1 MEQQLYIRGMHQ
13 YLLKMVWCMLFFRM
27 LCFEMELTAS
37 MDSVNVEG
45 KIRDYTVYDPSIN
58 PAISSS
64 HSKILDRMQQI
75 DMRSKQEDIVENGVD
90 LADFVNGIATDY
102 AGNPKVQAANAAF
115 GALIESKL
123 LEKLTGSELVE
134 LPVGL
139 SKTIGGIKY
148 TVLINKARLKPE
160 YVELEIFCK
169 ILFPDMRFLLFG
181 SDNVKYSNEGG
192 FFGDVRLGLYADFAM
207 FQGSSK
213 MAVVL
218 KRYQADPRGND
229 AGTYV
234 VIDCEGFKEL
244 RVDARFLLSREWVLP
259 TDPMGN
265 VLQGNDRVMA
275 DFAITV
281 QSWDDLVVEASVRP
295 FALTKMPEV
304 AFMVNR
310 LVVDMSDTR
319 DAPGFIPP
327 PSFDGIAGGGGSNA
341 GIGASALLVSEDT
354 YAGGG
359 EQEDPSI
366 PATSTWKGLFIKTFE
381 IIFPKEFNK
390 GNSYERLSAAVE
402 NLYIDS
408 RGVTGSFFIENALP
422 LGTIK
427 VGKWP
432 MSVDLFRIDLMYSR
446 VVRFAF
452 NGRIQLSVNE
462 RDRPMTYTASANLK
476 QKVYTMQLD
485 FNQSTSFPMLGI
497 TEVTIHPGSAIK
509 IEVNDG
515 KFEAIASLNGR
526 LSAIASEGSDKSI
539 GLPSVTFRRL
549 LVVSKA
555 PYLDIARG
563 GSLTLD
569 QGGILNNSFVNVN
582 ACQLYRESDTE
593 IMLGLQMSANLMAG
607 DDGGANTSGTF
618 GIRAKIVDQGEDQR
632 WQFNGIKLT
641 SLTVEIAVG
650 KHLKINGT
658 IGAVNDEVYGQ
669 GFVGMLS
676 GGFIAEGS
684 GFKVNVEARVRFG
697 TMHPN
702 EEQEY
707 KYWFFDVYVDA
718 DKIAIPLFAGIEMN
732 GFGGGAYHHMK
743 MHAGSHLTPPDD
755 YPGTGITYVPDKNTR
770 LGLKA
775 SMALRAKGGAI
786 KGTVTFEMEFGANMQ
801 LNQILFYG
809 SGTMISDMMVPDISE
824 RFTELGKSRSEV
836 RVADSLKVKQSMS
849 SEIKAAFFL
858 ILNFEDGFEMHGSFS
873 ATINVGEGAIQGQA
887 TVDLLISP
895 KRNKWHLYMG
905 AYSDYSVIDINGV
918 PIPPI
923 SATVRL
929 GPIQVNATAYFMT
942 GNDIPGP
949 PPIPQTVAAF
959 FGLPSSSNN
968 REILNT
974 GGRSPATG
982 SGFALGAAIHLD
994 INRGEGKC
1002 RPKLFKPKDIPVH
1015 VSIVGGAGFDLSL
1028 LYYNNNTACSLS
1040 NTSPHGL
1047 GGWRAGGRIWSFL
1060 EVRNSRWSLLGL
1072 CVPLPTLGVGVLLDG
1087 DVPNPS
1093 YFQAAVQFR
1102 IIGINIKFRA
1112 ELGRQCGTVV
1122 NN

>member
-1 MEQQLYIRGMHQ
+1 MKQQFISRCRQKSVLVVFWFMVVCQLFYPNS
-13 YLLKMVWCMLFFRM
+13 YLL
-27 LCFEMELTAS
+27 AS
-37 MDSVNVEG
+37 RDSSNM
-45 KIRDYTVYDPSIN
+45 RDYVSIVEIHEPTVLPSKLKT
-58 PAISSS
+58 SSNA
-64 HSKILDRMQQI
+64 LDRLQQV
-75 DMRSKQEDIVENGVD
+75 DEKLWMSNTNQEGDD
-90 LADFVNGIATDY
+90 LAGMVNGIATDY
-102 AGNPKVQAANAAF
+102 AGNPKVNEANKAF
-115 GALIESKL
+115 GALMDKKL
-123 LEKLTGSELVE
+123 LEKLTGNELVE

-139 SKTIGGIKY
+139 SKTIAGNKY
-148 TVLINKARLKPE
+148 TVLINKARLFPG
-160 YVELEIFCK
+160 YIELEIFCK
-169 ILFPDMRFLLFG
+169 IKFPDNKFLLFG

-213 MAVVL
+213 MAVIL
-218 KRYQADPRGND
+218 KKYQPDPRGND
-229 AGTYV
+229 GGTYV

-244 RVDARFLLSREWVLP
+244 RVDARFLLSRDWVLP

-265 VLQGNDRVMA
+265 ILQGNERVKA
-275 DFAITV
+275 DFAVTV
-281 QSWDDLVVEASVRP
+281 QSWDELIIEASVSP
-295 FALTKMPEV
+295 FALTKMPQV

-319 DAPGFIPP
+319 DAPGFVPP
-327 PSFDGIAGGGGSNA
+327 PSFEGISQNGVSNA
-341 GIGASALLVSEDT
+341 GVSA
-354 YAGGG
+354 AGMLPISDGDSG
-359 EQEDPSI
+359 EGTQDDPGLQ
-366 PATSTWKGLFIKTFE
+366 AASTWKGLFIKTFE

-390 GNSYERLSAAVE
+390 GGSYERLSAGVE

-422 LGTIK
+422 MGAVN

-432 MSVDLFRIDLMYSR
+432 MSVDQFRIDLVYSR
-446 VVRFAF
+446 VTRFVF

-462 RDRPMTYTASANLK
+462 RDRPMTYTASANI
-476 QKVYTMQLD
+476 QKSIYMMQLD
-485 FNQSTSFPMLGI
+485 FNQSTSFPLLGV

-509 IEVNDG
+509 IEVNEG

-526 LSAIASEGSDKSI
+526 LSANASEGSDKSI
-539 GLPSVTFRRL
+539 GLPSVTFRKL
-549 LVVSKA
+549 LIMSKA
-555 PYLDIARG
+555 PFLDLARG

-569 QGGILNNSFVNVN
+569 QGGILNNSFINVN
-582 ACQLYRESDTE
+582 ACQLYRSSDTE
-593 IMLGLQMSANLMAG
+593 IMLGLQMSANLMGG

-618 GIRAKIVDQGEDQR
+618 GIKAKMVENGEEQR

-641 SLTVEIAVG
+641 SLTVEIVVG

-669 GFVGMLS
+669 GFVGELS
-676 GGFIAEGS
+676 GGFIAEGT
-684 GFKVNVEARVRFG
+684 GYKVNVAARVRFG
-697 TMHPN
+697 TMHKDT
-702 EEQEY
+702 EEEY
-707 KYWFFDVYVDA
+707 KYWFFDVFVDA
-718 DKIAIPLFAGIEMN
+718 DKIAIPLFAGVEMN

-743 MHAGSHLTPPDD
+743 MQGGSQMDPAAE
-755 YPGTGITYVPDKNTR
+755 YPSSGIMYVPDKNTR

-775 SMALRAKGGAI
+775 TMAIRAKGGAI
-786 KGTVTFEMEFGANMQ
+786 KGVVTFEMEFGANMQ

-809 SGTMISDMMVPDISE
+809 SGTMVSDIKVPDISQ
-824 RFTELGKSRSEV
+824 RLNSLGKSRSEA
-836 RVADSLKVKQSMS
+836 RAIDSLQVSQSMS
-849 SEIKAAFFL
+849 SEIKAAFFFS
-858 ILNFEDGFEMHGSFS
+858 LNFEEGFEMHGSFS
-873 ATINVGEGAIQGQA
+873 ATVNVGEGAIQGQA

-895 KRNKWHLYMG
+895 NRNKWHLYLG
-905 AYSDYSVIDINGV
+905 AYSDYSVIDINDI

-923 SATVRL
+923 SATIRM

-949 PPIPQTVAAF
+949 PPVPQPVAAF
-959 FGLPSSSNN
+959 FGLPVNSNN

-982 SGFALGAAIHLD
+982 SGFALGAAILLD
-994 INRGEGKC
+994 IQRGEGKC

-1015 VSIVGGAGFDLSL
+1015 ISIIGGAGFDLSL
-1028 LYYNNNTACSLS
+1028 LYYDGNTSCSLS

-1047 GGWRAGGRIWSFL
+1047 GGWRAGGRVWSFL

-1072 CVPLPTLGVGVLLDG
+1072 CVPLPTIGVGVLLDG

-1102 IIGINIKFRA
+1102 IVGINIKFRA
-1112 ELGRQCGTVV
+1112 ELGRQCGTIV